1 MKRRREVQGPGAAA
15 AGYALRVAALRAGA
29 YVFAVAA
36 TLATLLLRHAIAD
49 AGQPGEL
56 LALMSFPIILSAML
70 GGAGPGLLA
79 TGLGAAYLLVYVA
92 VPLQATAVAWPLA
105 WVKLSTLAASGVL
118 VSLMSQRLR
127 NSLRKAQIS
136 ASQLGAIVDST
147 GDAIFVKDARGRYQ
161 LVSPAAARF
170 LGREVREVLGR
181 DDSQLLPGS
190 AARQLQSNDLAVMAA
205 GATRTLEERF
215 ANQDGR
221 VMHFLTTK
229 GPIRDAAGEVIG
241 LVGISHD
248 ITERKQAEERLRE
261 QEELLSTM
269 SRMTHAGGWS
279 FDPATGR
286 GTWTRE
292 CASIHGLPEDA
303 PIDAQKG
310 IEFVCEEYRD
320 SIRAAIRDAVE
331 HARPYDLELEIAP
344 ATVGRK
350 WVRTIGAPVVR
361 GGVVVQLHGAMQ
373 DISVRRRDVELLALQ
388 AMRAQVLLEIPRI
401 AERTDEQGLLEEA
414 LAHAEELTASG
425 ISFMHFLESDE
436 ENIALT
442 AWSARTARNHGTQVL
457 ERHHPVSRAG
467 LWADAVRRRIP
478 VVVNDYAAAR
488 RVPGL
493 PQGHAGLQR
502 LVSVPLI
509 DDGRVVVV
517 AGVGNKPRDYDATDV
532 ETLQLLISEVWRIV
546 SRRRVERQLSK
557 LSRAVEQSPES
568 VVITDLD
575 ARIEFVNAAFE
586 RQTGYTL
593 AEVRGRTP
601 AILHSG
607 KTPAAIVEEMW
618 AALRRGEPWS
628 GEFRNRRKDGSEYID
643 FAHVSPIRRED
654 GIVTHYV
661 SVQEDVTERRR
672 VERELV
678 ESERRYRSL
687 FENMNTGFVMFEV
700 VHDDRGAPADLLI
713 LAANRGF
720 EATTGLRSGEVVGRR
735 LTQLMPGI
743 ENDSADWIGTY
754 ARVALTGEAVQFEQG
769 SELLGVYYA
778 VSAYRAAPGQCAVTF
793 LDITQRRMAEERLQL
808 ASSIFRQARE
818 GIMVTDVDGDI
829 VDVNE
834 AFTAITGYAR
844 DEVLGRNPRI
854 LKSDRQG
861 REFYAAMWRQLVEQ
875 GHWSGDIWN
884 RRKDTSLIALQESIG
899 ALRDGR
905 GDITHYVSLFSDVTS
920 LKEREHQL
928 EYLAHYD
935 LLTSL
940 PNRALLAD
948 RLHQAMAQT
957 QRRGAMLGVAFLDL
971 DGFKTVNDRHG
982 HQIGDRFLAAVA
994 ARLRSALREGDT
1006 IARIGGDE
1014 FVVVLLDQH
1023 DQEEGLA
1030 TIRRLQGLAA
1040 EEIVL
1045 EELRLRLSASIG
1057 VTYYPQPEDVDAD
1070 QLLRQADQA
1079 MYQAKLA
1086 GKNRCHVFNPDE
1098 DRSVRG
1104 HHESLERVRQALE
1117 AREFVLHYQPKVN
1130 MRTGQLV
1137 GVEALVRW
1145 QHPQRGL
1152 LGPSQ
1157 FLPEIEDHD
1166 LSVELGD
1173 WVLDSALTQAQRW
1186 RAQGLDIGLSVNVSA
1201 RQLQKPDFVAHVR
1214 ERLLAHPGVAAGQLE
1229 LEVLETSALQDLAQV
1244 SGVINACKELGVSFA
1259 LDDFG
1264 TGYSSLTYLKLLPAA
1279 VLKID
1284 RSFVSGMIDDPEDL
1298 AILEGVIGMAAAF
1311 RRKVVAEGVE
1321 TIEHGSVLLQ
1331 LGCELAQGFGIA
1343 RPMPADELPRW
1354 ASSWLPAPQWCSL
1367 PALESSELTTL
1378 YAGVEHRAWVR
1389 GIGSYVKGQRATP
1402 PPLDQRQCR
1411 FGEWL
1416 RTDALR
1422 SGWSAA
1428 EIDEL
1433 DRLHADFHALGRD
1446 ICEMH
1451 GAGNSTAATG
1461 RLEELAAMRD
1471 RLLER
1476 LMPRRAHA
1484 RGHGGS

>member
-1 MKRRREVQGPGAAA
+1 MNRRREVQGPGAAA

-344 ATVGRK
+344 ATGGRK

-607 KTPAAIVEEMW
+607 KTPAGTAAAMG
-618 AALRRGEPWS
+618 AALRRGEAWS

-700 VHDDRGAPADLLI
+700 VQDDRGVPVDLLL

-720 EATTGLRSGEVVGRR
+720 ETTTGLRSGEVVGRR
-735 LTQLMPGI
+735 LTQVMPGI

-769 SELLGVYYA
+769 SDLLGVYYA

-793 LDITQRRMAEERLQL
+793 LDITQRRRAEERLQL

-875 GHWSGDIWN
+875 GYWSGDIWN
-884 RRKDTSLIALQESIG
+884 RHKDTSLIALQESIG

-957 QRRGAMLGVAFLDL
+957 QRRGEMLAVAFLDL
-971 DGFKTVNDRHG
+971 DGFKTINDRHG
-982 HQIGDRFLAAVA
+982 HQVGDRFLAAVA
-994 ARLRSALREGDT
+994 ARLRNALREGDT

-1023 DQEEGLA
+1023 DQGEGLA
-1030 TIRRLQGLAA
+1030 IIRRLLGSAA
-1040 EEIVL
+1040 EEIML
-1045 EELRLRLSASIG
+1045 GDLRLRLSASIG
-1057 VTYYPQPEDVDAD
+1057 VSYYPQPEDVDAD
-1070 QLLRQADQA
+1070 QLLRQAGRA

-1104 HHESLERVRQALE
+1104 HHEVVERVRQALK

-1130 MRTGQLV
+1130 MRTGQFV

-1145 QHPQRGL
+1145 QHPERGL
-1152 LGPSQ
+1152 LGPSL
-1157 FLPEIEDHD
+1157 FLPEIEDND
-1166 LSVELGD
+1166 LSAELGD

-1201 RQLQKPDFVAHVR
+1201 RQLQKPDFVAQVR

-1284 RSFVSGMIDDPEDL
+1284 RSFVSGMLDDPEDL

-1343 RPMPADELPRW
+1343 RPMPAQDLPRW
-1354 ASSWLPAPQWCSL
+1354 ASSWRPAPQWSSM

-1378 YAGVEHRAWVR
+1378 YAGVEHRAWAR
-1389 GIGSYVKGQRATP
+1389 GIGSYVKGQRASP
-1402 PPLDQRQCR
+1402 PPLDQWQCR

-1416 RTDALR
+1416 RSDAPR

-1428 EIDEL
+1428 EIDGL
-1433 DRLHADFHALGRD
+1433 DRLHAEFHALGRD
-1446 ICEMH
+1446 ICELH
-1451 GAGNSTAATG
+1451 GAGNSAAAAG
-1461 RLEELAAMRD
+1461 RLGEFAAMRD

-1476 LMPRRAHA
+1476 LMPRRAQA
-1484 RGHGGS
+1484 RGHGES

>member
-1 MKRRREVQGPGAAA
+1 MNPRPDAQQPGPAAAGPALRAAGLRAGTYMFAAA
-15 AGYALRVAALRAGA
+15 AIA
-29 YVFAVAA
+29 
-36 TLATLLLRHAIAD
+36 ATLLLWRLLVG
-49 AGQPGEL
+49 AGQPDEL
-56 LALMSFPIILSAML
+56 LALMSLPIIVSAML

-79 TGLGAAYLLVYVA
+79 TGLAVSCVLAVVAAQHGLA
-92 VPLQATAVAWPLA
+92 AAWPLA
-105 WVKLSTLAASGVL
+105 MAKLATLTASGLL

-127 NSLRKAQIS
+127 TSLRKLEIHG
-136 ASQLGAIVDST
+136 SQLRALVDST
-147 GDAIFVKDARGRYQ
+147 GDAIFVKDLRGRYQ
-161 LVSPAAARF
+161 LVSPATARF
-170 LGREVREVLGR
+170 LGKEVGEVLGR
-181 DDSQLLPGS
+181 DDSQLLPEA
-190 AARQLQSNDLAVMAA
+190 AARQLRANDQAVMAG

-215 ANQDGR
+215 ANRDGR
-221 VMHFLTTK
+221 VMHFLATK
-229 GPIRDAAGEVIG
+229 GPIRDAAGEVVG
-241 LVGISHD
+241 VFGISHD
-248 ITERKQAEERLRE
+248 ITERKRDEERLRE

-269 SRMTHAGGWS
+269 SSMTHAGGWS

-303 PIDAQKG
+303 PIDAGKG
-310 IEFVCEEYRD
+310 IEFICEEYRET
-320 SIRAAIRDAVE
+320 IRAAIRDAVE

-344 ATVGRK
+344 ATGGRK

-361 GGVVVQLHGAMQ
+361 GGVVVRLHGAMQ
-373 DISVRRRDVELLALQ
+373 DISVRKRNVALLALQ
-388 AMRAQVLLEIPRI
+388 ARRAQVLLELPRI
-401 AERTDEQGLLEEA
+401 AERSDEQELLEEV

-442 AWSARTARNHGTQVL
+442 AWSARTARSHAGHVL

-467 LWADAVRRRIP
+467 LWADAVRLRDA
-478 VVVNDYAAAR
+478 VVVNDYASAQER
-488 RVPGL
+488 QGL
-493 PQGHAGLQR
+493 PQGHAGLAR
-502 LVSVPLI
+502 LISVPLI

-517 AGVGNKPRDYDATDV
+517 AGVGNKPQDYDATDV
-532 ETLQLLISEVWRIV
+532 ETLQLLLSEVWRIV
-546 SRRRVERQLSK
+546 SRRRVERQLTK

-568 VVITDLD
+568 VLITDLD
-575 ARIEFVNAAFE
+575 ARIEFVNTAFE

-593 AEVRGRTP
+593 AQVRGRTP

-607 KTPAAIVEEMW
+607 NTPAGTAESMW

-654 GIVTHYV
+654 GVVTHYV

-678 ESERRYRSL
+678 ESESRYRSL

-700 VHDDRGAPADLLI
+700 VQDDRGVPVDLLI

-720 EATTGLRSGEVVGRR
+720 ETTTGLKAREVVGRR
-735 LTQLMPGI
+735 LTQVVPGI
-743 ENDSADWIGTY
+743 ENDAADWIGSY
-754 ARVALTGEAVQFEQG
+754 AKVALSGEPVQFEQG

-778 VSAYRAAPGQCAVTF
+778 VSAYQAAPGQCAVTF
-793 LDITQRRMAEERLQL
+793 LDITQRRKAEERLQL
-808 ASSIFRQARE
+808 AASIFNQARE

-829 VDVNE
+829 VEVNE
-834 AFTAITGYAR
+834 AFSAITGYAR

-861 REFYAAMWRQLVEQ
+861 REFYAAMWRELVER
-875 GHWSGDIWN
+875 GHWSGEIWN
-884 RRKDTSLIALQESIG
+884 RHKDTSPIALLESIG
-899 ALRDGR
+899 ALRDSR
-905 GDITHYVSLFSDVTS
+905 GDITHYVSLFSDVTP

-940 PNRALLAD
+940 PNRVLLAD

-957 QRRGAMLGVAFLDL
+957 LRRGTMLGVAFLDL
-971 DGFKTVNDRHG
+971 DGFKIINDRHG
-982 HQIGDRFLAAVA
+982 HQVGDRFLAAVA
-994 ARLRSALREGDT
+994 ARLRQAVREGDT

-1023 DQEEGLA
+1023 DRAEGMA
-1030 TIRRLQGLAA
+1030 TIRRLLAAAA
-1040 EEIVL
+1040 EEIAL

-1057 VTYYPQPEDVDAD
+1057 VTYYPQSEEVDAD

-1086 GKNRCHVFNPDE
+1086 GKNRCHAFNPDE
-1098 DRSVRG
+1098 DRSLRG
-1104 HHESLERVRQALE
+1104 HHEIVERLRKALN

-1130 MRTGQLV
+1130 MRSGRLV
-1137 GVEALVRW
+1137 GVEALLRW
-1145 QHPQRGL
+1145 QHPERGL
-1152 LGPSQ
+1152 LGPAL

-1173 WVLDSALTQAQRW
+1173 WVLDTGLAQLRRW

-1201 RQLQKPDFVAHVR
+1201 RQLQKSDFVERVR
-1214 ERLLAHPGVAAGQLE
+1214 ERLRQHPGVAAGQLE

-1244 SGVINACKELGVSFA
+1244 SGIINACKELGVSFA

-1284 RSFVSGMIDDPEDL
+1284 RSFVSGMLDDPEDL
-1298 AILEGVIGMAAAF
+1298 AILEGVMGMAAAF

-1343 RPMPADELPRW
+1343 RPMPADELARW
-1354 ASSWLPAPQWCSL
+1354 ASMWRPAPQWRTL
-1367 PALESSELTTL
+1367 PALASSELATL
-1378 YAGVEHRAWVR
+1378 HAGVEHRAWAR
-1389 GIGSYVKGQRATP
+1389 GIDAYVKGQRASAPT
-1402 PPLDQRQCR
+1402 LDPRQCR

-1416 RTDALR
+1416 HTDALR

-1428 EIDEL
+1428 EL
-1433 DRLHADFHALGRD
+1433 DRLERLHAEFHALGRD
-1446 ICEMH
+1446 ICEWH
-1451 GAGNSTAATG
+1451 GSGNSAQAAG
-1461 RLEELAAMRD
+1461 RLGELAALRD

-1476 LMPRRAHA
+1476 WMPGHPRAAGHA
-1484 RGHGGS
+1484 GS